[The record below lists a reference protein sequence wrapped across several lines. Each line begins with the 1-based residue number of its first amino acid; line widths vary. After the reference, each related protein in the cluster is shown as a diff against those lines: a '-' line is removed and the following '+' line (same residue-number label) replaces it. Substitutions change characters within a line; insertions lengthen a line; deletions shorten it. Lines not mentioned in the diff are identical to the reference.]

1 MTGDEV
7 KIAYEKAI
15 DLFGHG
21 KKEEAVAALLGIIEK
36 DPKFFDAY
44 ESLGM
49 IYYKMGRLDEAV
61 DWTQK
66 LAGLRPDYAM
76 AHTNLSIFYMKKGM
90 KEKAEEEKAQATV
103 INFQNAGKARQ
114 G

>member
-1 MTGDEV
+1 MPVDETR
-7 KIAYEKAI
+7 IAYEKAI

-21 KKEEAVAALLGIIEK
+21 KKEEAVDALLGIVGT

-49 IYYKMGRLDEAV
+49 IYYKMGRLDEAIE
-61 DWTQK
+61 WTGK
-66 LAGLRPDYAM
+66 LAVLRPDYAM

-103 INFQNAGKARQ
+103 INFQNAAKPRQ
-114 G
+114 